1 MKTLL
6 CKIALIFLVCQAEN
20 VIAQENCSIHGSKCF
35 HYSERQDI
43 RCLDCLM
50 NEPCKN
56 ELIILKDSII
66 TRQQM
71 FIESTDSAIKTL
83 DAELIK
89 TKLALVDMT
98 KKRKNAFIL
107 GGATSLGAIILT
119 FFLVR

>member
-1 MKTLL
+1 
-6 CKIALIFLVCQAEN
+6 
-20 VIAQENCSIHGSKCF
+20 
-35 HYSERQDI
+35 
-43 RCLDCLM
+43 M